1 MLLHAHGRAP
11 SCYHLGMRGSL
22 LFVVT
27 VAALSVPGVSSFAN
41 PGDGKAAPPAKAA
54 GPACPANASLQKIV
68 EPKLASMAI
77 DKKLKTEVT
86 DCLPGSFPKAGWYV
100 EAHVTHG
107 DTVDLYGFII
117 TPPKAIIAA
126 GWVFTL
132 SNGPKSPPI
141 TRKVEKVDDR
151 DHDGIDEIYASGT
164 VTNASSGIAKPVA
177 NVVKLEKGQL
187 AFSVID
193 HI

>member
-1 MLLHAHGRAP
+1 M
-11 SCYHLGMRGSL
+11 

-27 VAALSVPGVSSFAN
+27 VVALSLHGAPSFADS
-41 PGDGKAAPPAKAA
+41 GAGKTAPPKAA
-54 GPACPANASLQKIV
+54 GPACPAKSALQKLV
-68 EPKLASMAI
+68 DPKLAAMAI
-77 DKKLKTEVT
+77 DKKLTTEIS
-86 DCLPGSFPKAGWYV
+86 DCLPGVFPKAGWYV
-100 EAHVTHG
+100 EAHVKHG

-117 TPPKAIIAA
+117 TPPKTILSA

-141 TRKVEKVDDR
+141 TRKLELLDDR
-151 DHDGIDEIYASGT
+151 DHDGVDEVYASGT

-177 NVVKLEKGQL
+177 NVVKLEKGHL

>member
-1 MLLHAHGRAP
+1 
-11 SCYHLGMRGSL
+11 MRGSL
-22 LFVVT
+22 LFVVA
-27 VAALSVPGVSSFAN
+27 VVALSLHGVSSFAG
-41 PGDGKAAPPAKAA
+41 PGAGKALPPAKV
-54 GPACPANASLQKIV
+54 GPVCPAKATLERIV
-68 EPKLASMAI
+68 APKLASMAI

-86 DCLPGSFPKAGWYV
+86 DCLPGTFPKSGWYV

-107 DTVDLYGFII
+107 DTVDLYGFIV
-117 TPPKAIIAA
+117 TPPRTILAA

-141 TRKVEKVDDR
+141 TRKIEKLEDR
-151 DHDGIDEIYASGT
+151 DHDGIDEIYSSGT
-164 VTNASSGIAKPVA
+164 TTNASSGIAKPVA
-177 NVVKLEKGQL
+177 NVVKLEKGHL